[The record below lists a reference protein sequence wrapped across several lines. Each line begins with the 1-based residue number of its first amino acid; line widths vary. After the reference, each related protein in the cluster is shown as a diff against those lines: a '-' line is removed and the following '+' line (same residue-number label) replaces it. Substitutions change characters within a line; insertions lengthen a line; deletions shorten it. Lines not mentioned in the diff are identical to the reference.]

1 VNFAESKTDRV
12 FFARFIE
19 NEDLLEALT
28 DFVRKVNVKVGF
40 FSLIGSLKRA
50 RLGFFDGVKYQ
61 TVEIDKPLEIVS
73 CVGNISLN
81 EEDQVVV
88 HAHMVVSDEKGEAFG
103 GHLLRGCIVSFT
115 AEMVLVVCTQTRLRR
130 ALDKKTGLRLWRF

>member
-50 RLGFFDGVKYQ
+50 RLGFFDGVNYQ

>member
-1 VNFAESKTDRV
+1 MNFVESRTDCV

-28 DFVRKVNVKVGF
+28 DFVRKVNVKAGF

-50 RLGFFDGVKYQ
+50 RLGFFDGAKYQ

-73 CVGNISLN
+73 CSGNISLD

-88 HAHMVVSDEKGEAFG
+88 HAHIVVSDEKGEAFG
-103 GHLLRGCIVSFT
+103 GHLLQGCIVSFT
-115 AEMVLVVCTQTRLRR
+115 AEMVLVVCTQIRLRR
-130 ALDKKTGLRLWRF
+130 ALDDKTGLRLWRF

>member
-1 VNFAESKTDRV
+1 MNFAESKTDRV

-50 RLGFFDGVKYQ
+50 RLGFFDGVNYQ